1 MCVKHSAK
9 EEELQEGFC
18 DILTLAIITLL
29 QEIDMDENTA
39 NTTNSDITTTKN
51 AQVIAPQ
58 DGKQPSVMLTAPTER
73 PVNEQRQAYGT
84 AKTENLRDS
93 GAWRVLLPAFVALC
107 CLALLA
113 IPLLILIPLLAD
125 SIDAS
130 SPSHSLIWLWIS
142 MIVIEV
148 VVAAG
153 IIWGLVK
160 VFMTQAGNYSS

>member
-1 MCVKHSAK
+1 
-9 EEELQEGFC
+9 
-18 DILTLAIITLL
+18 
-29 QEIDMDENTA
+29 MDDKTA
-39 NTTNSDITTTKN
+39 NTSNADATTSKN

-58 DGKQPSVMLTAPTER
+58 DSAQPAVVITAPSER
-73 PVNEQRQAYGT
+73 PANEQRQAYGT

-93 GAWRVLLPAFVALC
+93 GAWRVLLPGFVALC

-113 IPLLILIPLLAD
+113 VPLLILIPLLSD

-130 SPSHSLIWLWIS
+130 SATHSLIWLWIS

-148 VVAAG
+148 VIAIG

-160 VFMTQAGNYSS
+160 VFMTQAGNYSSS

>member
-1 MCVKHSAK
+1 
-9 EEELQEGFC
+9 
-18 DILTLAIITLL
+18 
-29 QEIDMDENTA
+29 MDDKAA
-39 NTTNSDITTTKN
+39 NTDVTTSKN

-58 DGKQPSVMLTAPTER
+58 DGTQPSVTITAPTER

-93 GAWRVLLPAFVALC
+93 GTWRILLPAFVALC

-113 IPLLILIPLLAD
+113 VPLLILIPLLSD

-130 SPSHSLIWLWIS
+130 SSTHGLIWLWIS

-148 VVAAG
+148 VVAIA
-153 IIWGLVK
+153 IIRGLVK
-160 VFMTQAGNYSS
+160 IFMTQAGNYAS

>member
-1 MCVKHSAK
+1 
-9 EEELQEGFC
+9 
-18 DILTLAIITLL
+18 
-29 QEIDMDENTA
+29 MDENTA
-39 NTTNSDITTTKN
+39 NTPNTDVTTSKN

-58 DGKQPSVMLTAPTER
+58 DSAQPAVVIAAPTSSSER
-73 PVNEQRQAYGT
+73 PANEQRQAYGT

-93 GAWRVLLPAFVALC
+93 GAWRVLLPGFVALC

-113 IPLLILIPLLAD
+113 VPLLILIPLLSD

-130 SPSHSLIWLWIS
+130 SATHSLIWLWIS

-148 VVAAG
+148 AVAVG

-160 VFMTQAGNYSS
+160 IFMTQAGNYSRS

>member
-1 MCVKHSAK
+1 
-9 EEELQEGFC
+9 
-18 DILTLAIITLL
+18 
-29 QEIDMDENTA
+29 MDENTV
-39 NTTNSDITTTKN
+39 NTTNSDITTRKN

-58 DGKQPSVMLTAPTER
+58 DGTQSTVTTIAPTER
-73 PVNEQRQAYGT
+73 PANEQRQAYGT

-113 IPLLILIPLLAD
+113 LPLLILIPLFSD

-130 SPSHSLIWLWIS
+130 SSTHGLIWLWVS

-148 VVAAG
+148 VVAVG

-160 VFMTQAGNYSS
+160 VFMTQAGNYSR

>member
-1 MCVKHSAK
+1 
-9 EEELQEGFC
+9 
-18 DILTLAIITLL
+18 
-29 QEIDMDENTA
+29 MDENTV
-39 NTTNSDITTTKN
+39 NTTNSDITTRKN

-58 DGKQPSVMLTAPTER
+58 DGTQSTVTTTAPTER
-73 PVNEQRQAYGT
+73 PANEQRQAYGT
-84 AKTENLRDS
+84 TKTENLRDS

-113 IPLLILIPLLAD
+113 LPLLILIPLFSD

-130 SPSHSLIWLWIS
+130 SSTHGLIWLWVS

-148 VVAAG
+148 VVAVG

-160 VFMTQAGNYSS
+160 VFMTQAGNYSR

>member
-1 MCVKHSAK
+1 
-9 EEELQEGFC
+9 
-18 DILTLAIITLL
+18 
-29 QEIDMDENTA
+29 MDEKTENT
-39 NTTNSDITTTKN
+39 DVTTTKN
-51 AQVIAPQ
+51 AQILAPL
-58 DGKQPSVMLTAPTER
+58 DGTQPTVTITVPTAPTER

-93 GAWRVLLPAFVALC
+93 GAWRILLPAFVALC

-130 SPSHSLIWLWIS
+130 SSTHGLIWLWIS

-153 IIWGLVK
+153 IIQGLVK
-160 VFMTQAGNYSS
+160 IFMTQAGNYSS

>member
-1 MCVKHSAK
+1 
-9 EEELQEGFC
+9 
-18 DILTLAIITLL
+18 
-29 QEIDMDENTA
+29 MDENTA
-39 NTTNSDITTTKN
+39 NTTNSDITTRKN

-58 DGKQPSVMLTAPTER
+58 SGMLAATIAAPTER
-73 PVNEQRQAYGT
+73 PANEQRQAYGT

-93 GAWRVLLPAFVALC
+93 GAWRVLLPAFVVLC

-113 IPLLILIPLLAD
+113 IPLLILIPLLSD

-130 SPSHSLIWLWIS
+130 SATHSLIWLWIS

-148 VVAAG
+148 VVAVG

-160 VFMTQAGNYSS
+160 VFMTQAGNYSR

>member
-1 MCVKHSAK
+1 
-9 EEELQEGFC
+9 
-18 DILTLAIITLL
+18 
-29 QEIDMDENTA
+29 MDENTV
-39 NTTNSDITTTKN
+39 NTTNSDITTRKN

-58 DGKQPSVMLTAPTER
+58 DGTQSTATITAPTER
-73 PVNEQRQAYGT
+73 PANEQRQAYGT

-113 IPLLILIPLLAD
+113 LPLLILIPLLSD

-130 SPSHSLIWLWIS
+130 SSTHGLIWLWVS

-148 VVAAG
+148 VVAVG

-160 VFMTQAGNYSS
+160 VFMTQAGNYSH

>member
-1 MCVKHSAK
+1 
-9 EEELQEGFC
+9 
-18 DILTLAIITLL
+18 
-29 QEIDMDENTA
+29 MDDKTA
-39 NTTNSDITTTKN
+39 NTSNADVTTSKN

-58 DGKQPSVMLTAPTER
+58 DSAQPAVVITAPSER
-73 PVNEQRQAYGT
+73 PANEQRQAYGT

-93 GAWRVLLPAFVALC
+93 GAWRVLLPGFVALC

-113 IPLLILIPLLAD
+113 VPLLILIPLLSD

-130 SPSHSLIWLWIS
+130 SATHSLIWLWIS

-148 VVAAG
+148 VIAIG

-160 VFMTQAGNYSS
+160 VFMTQAGNYSSS